1 MAEYYRSRII
11 KQRIVVGA
19 LVTGYIFLATLAYG
33 HSYTHTDG
41 GRPKEEA
48 IVAFVFAPIYWL
60 SVAGVWVFE
69 EPAEVKARPNPF
81 EEVD

>member
-1 MAEYYRSRII
+1 MHNHYRSQIVI
-11 KQRIVVGA
+11 KDVAIAILAV
-19 LVTGYIFLATLAYG
+19 GYIALATLAYG
-33 HSYTHTDG
+33 HSYTHTDS

-60 SVAGVWVFE
+60 SIAGVWVFE

-81 EEVD
+81 GGN